1 MQLCRKVQ
9 RCELAGTLAVLPQGA
24 SRMISSLRG
33 GLTALALMAA
43 GAAYSAAQR
52 AALPVIQKAAPTQTT
67 AAFENAPEIQKAQGI
82 EKIAAYAGSWSIHIE
97 HLATP
102 YSKASDEHTQ
112 LRNDCWRSGGF
123 FACDQYVDGV
133 SKALIVFTFDA
144 ASGHYT
150 TYPIPTDGSPAGSGR
165 LEIQGNVWTFPWES
179 KEGEKTTYF
188 RVVNVF
194 TAPDT
199 IEYRQEFS
207 TDKVKWTLMGHG
219 LETKTAQP

>member
-1 MQLCRKVQ
+1 
-9 RCELAGTLAVLPQGA
+9 
-24 SRMISSLRG
+24 MIRSLRG
-33 GLTALALMAA
+33 GLGALAFIAA
-43 GAAYSAAQR
+43 GAGYSAAQK
-52 AALPVIQKAAPTQTT
+52 ADLAVIQKAVQTHAT
-67 AAFENAPEIQKAQGI
+67 PGMENAPEIQKVQGI

-102 YSKASDEHTQ
+102 YSKANDEHTQ

-123 FACDQYVDGV
+123 FACNQYVEGV

-144 ASGHYT
+144 TSGHYT

-179 KEGEKTTYF
+179 KDGEKTTYF

-219 LETKTAQP
+219 LEKKAAQP

>member
-1 MQLCRKVQ
+1 M
-9 RCELAGTLAVLPQGA
+9 
-24 SRMISSLRG
+24 MISSLRG
-33 GLTALALMAA
+33 GLTALALTAA
-43 GAAYSAAQR
+43 GAAYSAAQK
-52 AALPVIQKAAPTQTT
+52 ADLPVIQKAAPSQTT
-67 AAFENAPEIQKAQGI
+67 AGIANAPEIQTAQEIQRAPGI

-102 YSKASDEHTQ
+102 FSKASDEHTE

-123 FACDQYVDGV
+123 FACNQYVDGV

-144 ASGHYT
+144 TSGHYT
-150 TYPIPTDGSPAGSGR
+150 TYPIPTDGSAAGSGR
-165 LEIQGNVWTFPWES
+165 LEIQRNVWTFPWES
-179 KEGEKTTYF
+179 KDGEKTTYF

-207 TDKVKWTLMGHG
+207 TDKVNWTLMGHG
-219 LETKTAQP
+219 LEKKAAQR